1 MMRIPLAVVQL
12 PPKVQPAGDGGV
24 GEVAGPFLAWC
35 FKPYPTGD
43 DKLMCYAL
51 HNLPDDATVE
61 WAVAEAEFVDV
72 VGPDDGH
79 VLIVRSNG
87 GSSTVTAT
95 VNGET
100 IGSAPITFDD
110 CE

>member
-1 MMRIPLAVVQL
+1 V
-12 PPKVQPAGDGGV
+12 
-24 GEVAGPFLAWC
+24 F
-35 FKPYPTGD
+35 
-43 DKLMCYAL
+43 
-51 HNLPDDATVE
+51 
-61 WAVAEAEFVDV
+61 V

-95 VNGET
+95 VSGET
-100 IGSAPITFDD
+100 IGSAPITFGD